1 MAKELRAYFGHPHM
15 RIAYSFYGKQPKLV
29 MTVLKGLVE
38 SGIDIISMTD
48 LTPLK
53 EHIRPHH
60 KGLFFYKVEFTDKKL
75 W

>member
-60 KGLFFYKVEFTDKKL
+60 KGSFFFIKPKN
-75 W
+75 